1 MIVALLGPSA
11 DLERCEAARDALVA
25 AGITVAFDWPSQ
37 VRAMR
42 DRGLTDD
49 DLTDEDRVEIGNA
62 CGNAIDQCDLAW
74 WLCSTS
80 VGAAFEAGY
89 ACRAFVKVVSS
100 GPQHPIYRAGSHFAT
115 DAEALAWIVGN
126 R

>member
-25 AGITVAFDWPSQ
+25 AGITVAFDWPSK

-74 WLCSTS
+74 WLGGSS
-80 VGAAFEAGY
+80 GGAHFEAGF
-89 ACRAFVKVVSS
+89 AIRAGKPIVSS
-100 GPQHPIYRAGSHFAT
+100 GPQHPIYRCEHFSSDFA
-115 DAEALAWIVGN
+115 ALAWIVGN

>member
-37 VRAMR
+37 VRVMR

-49 DLTDEDRVEIGNA
+49 DLTDEEREAIQDA
-62 CGNAIDQCDLAW
+62 CLLAIDECNLAW
-74 WLCSTS
+74 WLG
-80 VGAAFEAGY
+80 GASGGAHFEAGF
-89 ACRAFVKVVSS
+89 AIRASKPIVSS
-100 GPQHPIYRAGSHFAT
+100 GPQHPIYRCEHFPSDFA
-115 DAEALAWIVGN
+115 ALAWIVGN